1 MLTGL
6 ILPPL
11 LKPYQAQHAVSAAPN
26 FFDERLLEPAKS
38 IEELEKL
45 AAQYPTAPAVLEKL
59 GYVYAKEMKS
69 PDGKI
74 NSAMTEKAVG
84 TYRRIVELEPTR
96 VSAINNLANILY
108 TAGRVP
114 EAITFWEKAV
124 QVKPDF
130 LDAHLNLGKV
140 LYVQGRLKE
149 SAAHFEQVLKLD
161 PKNNEAIVYLKRMV
175 E

>member
-1 MLTGL
+1 
-6 ILPPL
+6 
-11 LKPYQAQHAVSAAPN
+11 
-26 FFDERLLEPAKS
+26 
-38 IEELEKL
+38 
-45 AAQYPTAPAVLEKL
+45 
-59 GYVYAKEMKS
+59 
-69 PDGKI
+69 
-74 NSAMTEKAVG
+74 
-84 TYRRIVELEPTR
+84 